1 MQTNDDWLEQ
11 YWQDIPVGRK
21 NAWRYA
27 TLCTLWGVSKRRV
40 REILHELS
48 HYDNGDGLILIRSSR
63 GDGFYRTAD
72 KDEIKEYRAECL
84 NRGRNTL
91 APLRK
96 IDRVLSAESGQLSIA
111 NNLRAVRVSLGMQAA
126 EVCEIMKSFDPS
138 FDAPTLSKM
147 ENDRCLPTPY
157 QLAHLAAIYHCSPR
171 DLLDM
176 DMYKTAI

>member
-1 MQTNDDWLEQ
+1 MQTNDDQLEQ
-11 YWQDIPVGRK
+11 YWGDIPIGK
-21 NAWRYA
+21 ENAWSYT
-27 TLCTLWGVSKRRV
+27 TLCTLWGMDKRSARKM
-40 REILHELS
+40 LHELS

-63 GDGFYRTAD
+63 GGGFYRTDD
-72 KDEIKEYRAECL
+72 KEEIREYRAECL

-96 IDRVLSAESGQLSIA
+96 IDRVLAAESGQLSIA
-111 NNLRAVRVSLGMQAA
+111 NNLRAVRVSMGMPAA
-126 EVCEIMKSFDPS
+126 EVCKIMRTFDPS

-147 ENDRCLPTPY
+147 ENDRCLPTPF
-157 QLAHLAAIYHCSPR
+157 QLAHLAAIYHCSPC